1 MRIKLYA
8 DNPNYRDVKLIV
20 DALRSGEVAICPTS
34 SGYTYV
40 CDALQTRAVETL
52 CKIKRIDPKKK
63 ALSLLFKDMS
73 QLSEYCKLSDDAFK
87 FIREH
92 TGEFTF
98 ILPPASTLPKIFKH
112 RKEVGARLDE
122 NPICKLII
130 SELGNPLITSSL
142 PIEDEDPEYATDP
155 ELVEERFGWEV
166 SLILDNGICGNG
178 PTTIIDCTKEPFEIV
193 RQGQGL
199 I

>member
-1 MRIKLYA
+1 MH
-8 DNPNYRDVKLIV
+8 
-20 DALRSGEVAICPTS
+20 S
-34 SGYTYV
+34 S
-40 CDALQTRAVETL
+40 LSESTRA
-52 CKIKRIDPKKK
+52 
-63 ALSLLFKDMS
+63 SLL
-73 QLSEYCKLSDDAFK
+73 LSYLQHLHYLKSLS
-87 FIREH
+87 I
-92 TGEFTF
+92 
-98 ILPPASTLPKIFKH
+98 
-112 RKEVGARLDE
+112 
-122 NPICKLII
+122 
-130 SELGNPLITSSL
+130 GNPLITSSL

>member
-20 DALRSGEVAICPTS
+20 DALRSGEVVICPTS

-122 NPICKLII
+122 
-130 SELGNPLITSSL
+130 
-142 PIEDEDPEYATDP
+142 DPEYATDP

-178 PTTIIDCTKEPFEIV
+178 PTTIIDCTKEPFEVV